1 MEEDKILESNS
12 AFGDKKLITNVL
24 DEFTKEIARP
34 ALTTVDV
41 RTPEV
46 GQLAARTIIARIDGE
61 KPKSTVLSPRLIE
74 RESVRH
80 L

>member
-1 MEEDKILESNS
+1 
-12 AFGDKKLITNVL
+12 
-24 DEFTKEIARP
+24 
-34 ALTTVDV
+34 VDV
-41 RTPEV
+41 RAPEV

-61 KPKSTVLSPRLIE
+61 KPKSTVLAPRLIE